1 MQVRE
6 LDAAS
11 AADDEL
17 LALHALEEAC
27 GPPGAPFRTPE
38 LSLAHYRHG
47 PAGAARRRWVVAED
61 GGELAGS
68 AVLLIHGP
76 AFVYVEILVRPE
88 KRRRGIGSALLETVR
103 GAAREEGIRSFFGHH
118 WDEAGA
124 AFAAHIGARDDQR
137 DVRAVLDLA
146 PRACRRLS
154 SLRAGGCARGSA
166 PPRTSWSSRSR
177 LPATR

>member
-11 AADDEL
+11 AADEEL

-27 GPPGAPFRTPE
+27 APPGEPARAPE
-38 LSLAHYRHG
+38 LSLGYYRHG
-47 PAGAARRRWVVAED
+47 SGGAVRRRWLAED
-61 GGELAGS
+61 GGKLAGS
-68 AVLLIHGP
+68 AALFVHAP
-76 AFVYVEILVRPE
+76 AFVFVEILVHPE
-88 KRRRGIGSALLETVR
+88 KRRLGIGSALLETVR
-103 GAAREEGIRSFFGHH
+103 GAARDEGIRSFFGHH
-118 WDEAGA
+118 WSEAGA

-137 DVRAVLDLA
+137 DVRAVLDLRTA
-146 PRACRRLS
+146 RCRRPPF
-154 SLRAGGCARGSA
+154 RRDGGCSRGSA